1 MFVETVMTSP
11 VISISPSTTIAE
23 AARLMLS
30 HRISGLPVVS
40 EDGALIGM
48 VSEGDFLRRSEL
60 GTEQKRSW
68 WLELF
73 SSHGQAAEDYVR
85 AHGRKVGE
93 VMTKGVF
100 TTNKEASLEEVVDL
114 MSRHGIKRL
123 PVVENGKLIGIVS
136 RSDLLRALARALPGE
151 GAVVSDDER
160 IREAIEAEIAR
171 QSWGSGGLVRV
182 AVRDGVA
189 ELTGTIFDERTR
201 AAARVAAE
209 NVPGVKAVIDQIV
222 WVEPV
227 SGTVIL
233 PSDRK

>member
-1 MFVETVMTSP
+1 MLVETVMTSP

-40 EDGALIGM
+40 EDGALVGM
-48 VSEGDFLRRSEL
+48 VSEGDFLRRGEL
-60 GTEQKRSW
+60 GTQQKRSW

-73 SSHGQAAEDYVR
+73 SGQGQAAEDYVR

-100 TTNKEASLEEVVDL
+100 TTNREASLEEVVEL

-123 PVVENGKLIGIVS
+123 PVVDNGKLIGIVS
-136 RSDLLRALARALPGE
+136 RSDLLRALARALPGDD
-151 GAVVSDDER
+151 AVVSDDER
-160 IREAIEAEIAR
+160 IREAIVAEIAK

-182 AVRDGVA
+182 TVRDGVV
-189 ELTGTIFDERTR
+189 ELTGTIFDENTR

-209 NVPGVKAVIDQIV
+209 NVPGVKAVNDQII

>member
-1 MFVETVMTSP
+1 MLVETVMTSP

-40 EDGALIGM
+40 EDGGLIGM
-48 VSEGDFLRRSEL
+48 VSEGDFLRRGEL
-60 GTEQKRSW
+60 GTEAKRSW

-73 SSHGQAAEDYVR
+73 ASQGQAAEDYVR

-100 TTNKEASLEEVVDL
+100 TTNREASLEEVVEL

-123 PVVENGKLIGIVS
+123 PVVDNGKLIGIVS
-136 RSDLLRALARALPGE
+136 RSDLLRALARALPTE
-151 GAVVSDDER
+151 GGAVSDDER
-160 IREAIEAEIAR
+160 IREAIVAEITR

-182 AVRDGVA
+182 AVQDGVV

-209 NVPGVKAVIDQIV
+209 NVPGVKAVNDQIV

>member
-1 MFVETVMTSP
+1 MLVENVMTSP

-48 VSEGDFLRRSEL
+48 VSEGDFLRRGEL

-73 SSHGQAAEDYVR
+73 SSQGQAAEDYVR

-100 TTNKEASLEEVVDL
+100 TTNREASLEEVVEL

-123 PVVENGKLIGIVS
+123 PVVENGKLLGIVS
-136 RSDLLRALARALPGE
+136 RSDLLRALARALPGDDS
-151 GAVVSDDER
+151 VVSDDER
-160 IREAIEAEIAR
+160 IREAVTAEITR

-182 AVRDGVA
+182 SVRDGVV
-189 ELTGTIFDERTR
+189 ELTGTIFDESTR

-209 NVPGVKAVIDQIV
+209 NVPGVKAVNDQII